1 MSNEELLEEIC
12 IELDRVRERLDDLA
26 FDLLREAV
34 REKADRRPE
43 LEKRVTRARRALER
57 AIATLRSAPTSSL
70 DDMDQDTPQA

>member
-1 MSNEELLEEIC
+1 MSNEDAIEEIC
-12 IELDRVRERLDDLA
+12 AELERVRERLDDLA

-57 AIATLRSAPTSSL
+57 AIATLQGGRFASEETDES
-70 DDMDQDTPQA
+70 

>member
-1 MSNEELLEEIC
+1 MSNEDILEEIC
-12 IELDRVRERLDDLA
+12 ADLDRVRERLDDLA

-57 AIATLRSAPTSSL
+57 ALATLRSANFDA
-70 DDMDQDTPQA
+70 DDEAD